1 VFSIVRRDKDNLC
14 FGAGLV
20 NVVLSALNSVAL
32 LDFHFLCGLV
42 EVGLGLERGGLGV
55 NSCLNADY
63 NAIRGHAVAAE
74 DTLCASVCE
83 TTGARYVA
91 GRLFACDGIRDC
103 EGVEDVHF

>member
-74 DTLCASVCE
+74 YTLCSAIGDAPGADDV
-83 TTGARYVA
+83 TGGLLA
-91 GRLFACDGIRDC
+91 GDGIGDC
-103 EGVEDVHF
+103 ESV